1 VRRECGAVLVL
12 FLLVLSAFSGL
23 ASEPD
28 GRIAFRYAWVSV
40 ADAPKDE
47 VRRLRL
53 SITPLVPIT
62 DARLDASAPSG
73 APTFLKT
80 WAAGGI
86 ALDGLAVGAPTVLE
100 LEVIEPKVGGEILTF
115 SVRGLSDG
123 VPVRESVGVP
133 VGTPG
138 VTPQIRNG
146 AAEFPAARD
155 GTQP

>member
-1 VRRECGAVLVL
+1 
-12 FLLVLSAFSGL
+12 LLVLSAFSGL

-28 GRIAFRYAWVSV
+28 GRIAFRYAWVTA

-53 SITPLVPIT
+53 SVTPLVPIT
-62 DARLDASAPSG
+62 DARLEATAPSG
-73 APTFLKT
+73 ASTFLKT
-80 WAAGGI
+80 WAAGGV
-86 ALDGLAVGAPTVLE
+86 ALDGLAVGAPTVIE
-100 LEVIEPKVGGEILTF
+100 LDVVEPKTGGEILSF

-123 VPVRESVGVP
+123 VPVQESVGIP

-138 VTPQIRNG
+138 VAPVLRNG
-146 AAEFPAARD
+146 AAEFPAVRD

>member
-1 VRRECGAVLVL
+1 M
-12 FLLVLSAFSGL
+12 LVLSAFSGL

-28 GRIAFRYAWVSV
+28 GRIAFRYAWINVP
-40 ADAPKDE
+40 DTPKGE

-53 SITPLVPIT
+53 SVTPLVPIT

-73 APTFLKT
+73 ASTFLKT

-86 ALDGLAVGAPTVLE
+86 ALDGLAVGAPTVVE
-100 LEVIEPKVGGEILTF
+100 LDVVEPKEGGEILTF

-123 VPVRESVGVP
+123 IPVQESVGVP

-138 VTPQIRNG
+138 VAPVLRNG